1 MNEKEKGL
9 KLFKNSPERSRRIRA
24 VVTDMDGS
32 FLNGNSAVSPANAK
46 AVENLGKAGIRFMVC
61 TGRSLYE
68 AGIPLKE
75 AGISC
80 DMIAMNGAAVYAA
93 DGTQKKQY
101 TLSMDKIREA
111 AAAVEAVRDRL
122 IIHMVTDCGEFIIAE
137 EAVFRH
143 FFLTRIFAPKPGEE
157 RTAEEEDKLL
167 SGFIRTTMD
176 EFFNKDLQCYKMVTL
191 SEDTELIREIEPAL
205 KSISGVCVAA
215 SFPTNWEITHE
226 NASKGKG
233 LTDYTEELGYSLEE
247 IMAVGDGDNDMSMI
261 ALPLGWSVAM
271 GNGSTLIKETADVI
285 TLSNK
290 EDGFAFAV
298 EALLSVLH

>member
-1 MNEKEKGL
+1 MNDMEKGL
-9 KLFKNSPERSRRIRA
+9 ELLRMNQERSRRIRA

-32 FLNGNSAVSPANAK
+32 FLNENSAVSPANAN
-46 AVENLGKAGIRFMVC
+46 AVKKLREAGIHFMVC

-80 DMIAMNGAAVYAA
+80 DIIAMNGAAVYAA

-101 TLSMDKIREA
+101 TLSMDKIKEA
-111 AAAVEAVRDRL
+111 MAAVWNVKDKL
-122 IIHMVTDCGEFIIAE
+122 ILHMVTDCGEFIIAE
-137 EAVFRH
+137 EDVFRH
-143 FFLTRIFAPKPGEE
+143 FFLTRIFAPKAGVK
-157 RTAEEEDKLL
+157 RTREEEEKLL
-167 SGFIRTTMD
+167 GGFIRTTAD
-176 EFFNKDLQCYKMVTL
+176 EFLKKELQCYKMVTL
-191 SEDTELIREIEPAL
+191 SEDTGLIRQIEPEL
-205 KSISGVCVAA
+205 KSIDGVCVAA

-233 LTDYTEELGYSLEE
+233 LYDYAEELGYSLREV
-247 IMAVGDGDNDMSMI
+247 MAVGDGDNDMSMI

-271 GNGSTLIKETADVI
+271 GNGSKCLKEAADVI

-290 EDGFAFAV
+290 EDGFAAAV
-298 EALLSVLH
+298 EALLSH